1 MIPRFYRLT
10 IGLTAGLFLLT
21 ILDAFSQTT
30 HVLSASQAAQQAM
43 KHSIEVKNALLDIR
57 IQQQTN
63 REFTAITYPQLNASM
78 TLNRFFDIPVNTIP
92 DFISPSVYQVL
103 VNNGVKDGNGNTIA
117 FPADG
122 FGLVPAR
129 FGTNWTASGGI
140 DISQILFDGQ
150 VFVGL
155 KARSAT
161 LKLAEQNME
170 VTKETIKANVY
181 KMYYQLLVGKQQAT
195 SIDANITRFENLL
208 RDTRAIHQN
217 GLAEKLDVD
226 KVEVQLNNLKTEK
239 VKIEN
244 QLEIGQAALKFML
257 QLPQKDTL
265 VLSDTLSEQLL
276 TTFSAID
283 SLTYENRPEIR
294 QLNTALKLGEY
305 NIQRFQLSRI
315 PTLVAFGSFSK
326 NAQRNTFN
334 FFNQGPWFSTSL
346 VGIKLN
352 APLFDGNARRSRI
365 NKAKLEL
372 QKTKNTYEKVKQAI
386 DLEYVSAQKKMES
399 AMNTLATQKSNVTL
413 AEKVYNTTKLK
424 YEQGLGSNLEIYSA
438 QTELKMA
445 QNNFYG
451 ALYDAVIAG
460 IDFQKA
466 IGKLP

>member
-1 MIPRFYRLT
+1 MTPRISPT
-10 IGLTAGLFLLT
+10 KVCLTAILLLLSYSNLF
-21 ILDAFSQTT
+21 AQTK
-30 HVLSASQAAQQAM
+30 HVFSASQAAQHAM
-43 KHSIEVKNALLDIR
+43 KHSTEVKNALLDIR

-63 REFTAITYPQLNASM
+63 REFTAITYPQLNAGI

-103 VNNGVKDGNGNTIA
+103 VNNGVKDGNGNPIS

-155 KARSAT
+155 KARSAA
-161 LKLAEQNME
+161 LKLAEQNMA
-170 VTKETIKANVY
+170 VTKEMIKANVY
-181 KMYYQLLVGKQQAT
+181 KMYYQLVVGKQQAS
-195 SIDANITRFENLL
+195 SIDANIDRFEKLL
-208 RDTRAIHQN
+208 RDTREIYKN

-244 QLEIGQAALKFML
+244 QLDIGHAALKFMM

-276 TTFSAID
+276 TNFSAID

-305 NIQRFQLSRI
+305 NVQRFQLSRI

-326 NAQRNTFN
+326 NAQRNTFD
-334 FFNQGPWFSTSL
+334 FLNQGPWFSTSL
-346 VGIKLN
+346 VGVKLN

-386 DLEYVSAQKKMES
+386 DLEFVSAQKKMQS
-399 AMNTLATQKSNVTL
+399 AMNTLTTQKANVAL
-413 AEKVYNTTKLK
+413 AEKVYNTTKSK
-424 YEQGLGSNLEIYSA
+424 YEQGLGSNLEIYTA